1 MRAFRKWNKAGMI
14 SFALIFPAIFLR
26 GALDHVAAFA
36 GLPAMVPLVVC
47 IAVFA
52 YFLARIL
59 LFRCPRCGGL
69 FSMSFRPYNKPTG
82 RNCGQCGLSAD
93 V

>member
-1 MRAFRKWNKAGMI
+1 MRAFRQWHKAGMI
-14 SFALIFPAIFLR
+14 SFALIFPAIFLW

-36 GLPAMVPLVVC
+36 GLPALAPLVTC
-47 IAVFA
+47 IAAFV

-69 FSMSFRPYNKPTG
+69 FSVSSKPFNKPTG
-82 RNCGQCGLSAD
+82 RNCGQCG
-93 V
+93 